1 MALSIA
7 TFNVKNLLEPTTGA
21 ALAIQ
26 SRKLDAIAEVLR
38 ACDADVVGLQEI
50 GSAALLAQVLDRLEG
65 RGGYTEAIMGT
76 VDARGIGCALLSRV
90 PVQSSRIHACAALP
104 FPVFRDGDPAPFGT
118 RIPLRRG
125 VVHVRVR
132 AEGTGTVDIL
142 VAHFKSGRAVPAR
155 DAAGVERRPTTAR
168 ARVEGDL
175 RSQVWRA
182 SEALF
187 VRGCVDDVLA
197 TNASAQ
203 IAVVGD
209 LNDVLDSW
217 AVRAV
222 RGGDSGDGALLD
234 ASAGIPPEARFSTLH
249 GGRRMQIDH
258 VLVSAP
264 LHARILHARM
274 LNESLREHDPLPELG
289 PESRPQPQDETP
301 TADSDHAALVVW
313 FG

>member
-1 MALSIA
+1 MPLSIA

-26 SRKLDAIAEVLR
+26 SRKLDAIADVLR

-50 GSAALLAQVLDRLEG
+50 GSAALLAQVLDRLDG
-65 RGGYTEAIMGT
+65 RGGYTEAIVGT

-90 PVQSSRIHACAALP
+90 PVVSSRVHTCAALP
-104 FPVFRDGDPAPFGT
+104 FPVFRDGDPPPFGA

-125 VVHVRVR
+125 VVQVRVH
-132 AEGTGTVDIL
+132 AEGTGKVDVL
-142 VAHFKSGRAVPAR
+142 VAHFKSGRAVFAR
-155 DAAGVERRPTTAR
+155 DAAGVERHPTTAR
-168 ARVEGDL
+168 ARAEGDL

-182 SEALF
+182 AEALF

-197 TNASAQ
+197 TNAAAQ

-217 AVRAV
+217 TVRAL
-222 RGGDSGDGALLD
+222 RGGDANEGALLD
-234 ASAGIPPEARFSTLH
+234 ASAGIPPESRFSTLH
-249 GGRRMQIDH
+249 GGRKMQIDH
-258 VLVSAP
+258 VLVTAP
-264 LHARILHARM
+264 LRARIVQARIF
-274 LNESLREHDPLPELG
+274 NDSLREHDPLPESG
-289 PESRPQPQDETP
+289 PESRDETP